1 MIKNYIR
8 QIRQIFFRLLFR
20 FSAKQFSPSSDKKI
34 LVLAPHPDDETF
46 GCGGLIAS
54 KIKQGSEVYIL
65 FFTRG
70 ERSLSFVDDK
80 EVKEKRT
87 ESAYMAAKI
96 LGIDEKNI
104 SWLDCPDGSIPRKGQ
119 VEFDKM
125 KKEVE
130 QIIDENEI
138 AEIFAPHFMEGWS
151 DHLAAYK
158 AATDIAKRYD
168 GQVTLY
174 LYWVWAWYY
183 VGLKQIF
190 TLPWKRIYLLA
201 IEDVYNKKEAAIQ
214 SYLTDKTPKGDLY
227 VGNLPAVFLKAFEW
241 KYELFEKVD
250 LNAV

>member
-1 MIKNYIR
+1 M
-8 QIRQIFFRLLFR
+8 FFRLLFR
-20 FSAKQFSPSSDKKI
+20 FSATQFSPSGKKT

-54 KIKQGSEVYIL
+54 KIKQGTEVYIL

-70 ERSLSFVDDK
+70 ERSLSFVDDE

-104 SWLDCPDGSIPRKGQ
+104 SWLDLPDGSIPRKDQ

-138 AEIFAPHFMEGWS
+138 AEIFAPHYMEGWS
-151 DHLAAYK
+151 DHLAAYE
-158 AATDIAKRYD
+158 AATDIANSYD

-190 TLPWKRIYLLA
+190 TLPWKRMYLLA
-201 IEDVYNKKEAAIQ
+201 IEDVYDTKEAAMRAYF
-214 SYLTDKTPKGDLY
+214 SAKTLKGDPY
-227 VGNLPAVFLKAFEW
+227 MGHLPEVFLKAFEW

-250 LNAV
+250 LNEV